1 MRGSGTTEFEWVNR
15 ARATVTG
22 KRPNEWRKGVVA
34 LGVTAEKQI
43 PSCSIYLSLSF
54 FICQF
59 ESQAGGT
66 SAHSTATMPTIFCS
80 PPLSSTTT
88 EPFRAQEHS
97 PKDNMSSVRASTHSL
112 PLQVS
117 KAFPFCC
124 WRPIRPP
131 TLTTPIR
138 PRRRFGFDR
147 CRRRRCFSATPH
159 PHRVAVIL
167 IQMETSLFGIASTKK
182 KKRRRNSAHSSCLCL
197 CGRPLARSTWNESST
212 FHKFERALLL
222 LHIAFAFAALL
233 FSGVAGGGRQAGG
246 ESRVSGREERRGWKA
261 EVRGRERMF
270 RLGVAFFA
278 FREGTW

>member
-1 MRGSGTTEFEWVNR
+1 
-15 ARATVTG
+15 
-22 KRPNEWRKGVVA
+22 
-34 LGVTAEKQI
+34 
-43 PSCSIYLSLSF
+43 
-54 FICQF
+54 
-59 ESQAGGT
+59 
-66 SAHSTATMPTIFCS
+66 MPTIFCS

-88 EPFRAQEHS
+88 TVPFRAQEHS
-97 PKDNMSSVRASTHSL
+97 PKDNMSSVPASTHSL

-124 WRPIRPP
+124 WRPIRRP

-138 PRRRFGFDR
+138 SRRRFGFDR

-182 KKRRRNSAHSSCLCL
+182 RRGGETRLIPA
-197 CGRPLARSTWNESST
+197 
-212 FHKFERALLL
+212 
-222 LHIAFAFAALL
+222 AFAFAAGRLHAARGMNPQRFINSSEPFSSSTSLSRLQL
-233 FSGVAGGGRQAGG
+233 FCLAEWRAAGRRGKQSEWERGEERMEGGG
-246 ESRVSGREERRGWKA
+246 E
-261 EVRGRERMF
+261 GRERMF